1 MPSERKTLIASFLT
15 RLLSISGQVA
25 AGLIIFFSLALLF
38 DSSLADWQKATIT
51 IVPSLI
57 LAAIGRQ
64 LRGFCSKIILS
75 CLLAALLG
83 VGLQSVLLD
92 GIAGTF
98 LSMLQDRAETQYS
111 NGYSTVAFRLIPTG
125 LSRRQVV
132 KVLGRPLSEV
142 WFYLNRGGSC
152 NERFIFIA
160 GHITGSAARVALPPE
175 LTPED
180 LVQAR
185 GEPCRS
191 VMNYSTGANSYSVRE
206 LVLEKGTVSDKVSY
220 YYVD

>member
-1 MPSERKTLIASFLT
+1 MPSERKTIIASFT
-15 RLLSISGQVA
+15 VRLLSISGQIA
-25 AGLIIFFSLALLF
+25 AGMIVFFSLALLF
-38 DSSLADWQKATIT
+38 DSGLAAWLKAVIT

-57 LAAIGRQ
+57 LVAIGRH
-64 LRGFCSKIILS
+64 LRGFCSKAILS
-75 CLLAALLG
+75 CLLAALLSA
-83 VGLQSVLLD
+83 GLQSILLD

-98 LSMLQDRAETQYS
+98 LSMLRDRAETQYS
-111 NGYSTVAFRLIPTG
+111 NGYSAVAFRLIPTG

-132 KVLGRPLSEV
+132 KVLSGPLSEV
-142 WFYLNRGGSC
+142 WFYLDGEGSC

-160 GHITGSAARVALPPE
+160 GQLTESAARVALPPG

-206 LVLEKGTVSDKVSY
+206 LILEKGIVSGKVSY
-220 YYVD
+220 